1 MEVTDERH
9 LSYLIARGVQPSLP
23 TYATDGD
30 HLLIR
35 YRDHEGNSYLDC
47 KGRPYVVRRLFPT
60 GKPKFKAPPCSGSRP
75 YFSPL
80 MPPGQLND
88 IRVPLVL
95 IEGPVKVDALY
106 SAGIT
111 GFCFVGLT
119 GTWNI
124 RDRRDENGTWN
135 EENDTRLLPELK
147 AIPMRSRQV
156 ICLFD
161 SDIEDN
167 ISVDAAAKAVGNM
180 ARSQGGRP
188 FRCLL
193 PSETDGQKNGA
204 DDYVVRHGAEALVE
218 RLEEAEIEGWPLPAS
233 LLDKDGEL
241 KRSYTP
247 SEFKRVTAALADVQD
262 IQTVDLT
269 CRALASK
276 VRVKHSEL
284 LASIDDI
291 RAGTSGEGFL
301 GSAEDLE
308 GDDDLDSNWEGP
320 YLLPREE
327 TIVLSAD
334 PGVGKSL
341 FSYSLAY
348 AKATGGS
355 FLGFPIP
362 KGVPLLLQ
370 LEEGGTFKRRM
381 KAIGFAQSDAC
392 NGLEVAE
399 QWFFSKTF
407 DLAKPRHIEQLKWL
421 IRNNVDLV
429 IVDSARAVARSLAV
443 DENHADFGKL
453 VIRKIARL
461 INDCGKSGV
470 IIHHNNGAG
479 RASGTKDIPAGVW
492 GVMNLKAVEGQ
503 PTQRTLNSDK
513 LREGDGFMWQLGL
526 NRKKGADG
534 SADGWEWTLQK
545 DLSHQAPD
553 LSHRERFQ
561 NLLKQQ
567 DRPIDLRTAGEL
579 IGLSDREFDSF
590 RRSVQRDRAC
600 MRWAQGSGQGKRAMF
615 WMGLEMRG
623 PGFSVQPGL
632 ISDNLANL
640 DTNPENGVG
649 VARTLSH
656 PIYETGKSVQVTPNP
671 LQEQDSE
678 LGHNLDSVEE
688 VPDSKVSK
696 LGHSEPKLG
705 QSDSNLDTKGGNLF
719 GVCVSPLPVS
729 QVSDSV
735 SLRLNGHRQQV
746 LDLIAANPGL
756 IAAQY
761 ANKIQ
766 ATFGIPLS
774 GQQVKALID
783 EQRQNTA

>member
-23 TYATDGD
+23 SYATDGD

-47 KGRPYVVRRLFPT
+47 QGRPYVVHRLFPT

-241 KRSYTP
+241 KRSYGPT
-247 SEFKRVTAALADVQD
+247 EEKRLLKAAAQITDAF
-262 IQTVDLT
+262 
-269 CRALASK
+269 ALDKLIRSLYRRLGLSK
-276 VRVKHSEL
+276 AEL
-284 LASIDDI
+284 LALIEDVRDGIGDRGLFFDPAELDTPDIDNRWI
-291 RAGTSGEGFL
+291 VPGILAYGEAIILSGLGGTSKTFFAYGIGSACRRGVPFL
-301 GSAEDLE
+301 GMK
-308 GDDDLDSNWEGP
+308 
-320 YLLPREE
+320 
-327 TIVLSAD
+327 T
-334 PGVGKSL
+334 
-341 FSYSLAY
+341 
-348 AKATGGS
+348 
-355 FLGFPIP
+355 P
-362 KGVPLLLQ
+362 KLRVCILQ
-370 LEEGGTFKRRM
+370 LEEGASFGSRM
-381 KAIGFAQSDAC
+381 EMFGFQKSEIGQTWNAIRNFNPLKPTHMQMLKSQVLPHYDLFILDSIREMSAGS
-392 NGLEVAE
+392 GLNENQAE
-399 QWFFSKTF
+399 FSQ
-407 DLAKPRHIEQLKWL
+407 RL
-421 IRNNVDLV
+421 IRPLV
-429 IVDSARAVARSLAV
+429 KLFRGTRKGLVAIDHNSKGTNAIAGNEDKRAA
-443 DENHADFGKL
+443 
-453 VIRKIARL
+453 
-461 INDCGKSGV
+461 
-470 IIHHNNGAG
+470 
-479 RASGTKDIPAGVW
+479 VW
-492 GVMNLKAVEGQ
+492 GVFNMKKVSERSDSEVTISSIQAHGGKARDSESIFWELHWSINDEPSPGQDKLQWRLVGNLKADCTDLNIRNRVLALLERAER
-503 PTQRTLNSDK
+503 PLTLGEIADQLALPSDHDGKVHGALRK
-513 LREGDGFMWQLGL
+513 LASRDSAV
-526 NRKKGADG
+526 RRYRDG
-534 SADGWEWTLQK
+534 SQ
-545 DLSHQAPD
+545 
-553 LSHRERFQ
+553 
-561 NLLKQQ
+561 
-567 DRPIDLRTAGEL
+567 RPAVFWMEP
-579 IGLSDREFDSF
+579 EE
-590 RRSVQRDRAC
+590 RSVPVFPLHPQENTVKLEPSSDTSGFK
-600 MRWAQGSGQGKRAMF
+600 GSNGVPPENRPCHTNGSAGSTEVPPNESLGNLRFHKA
-615 WMGLEMRG
+615 EMEPNG
-623 PGFSVQPGL
+623 
-632 ISDNLANL
+632 
-640 DTNPENGVG
+640 NPENACNDSLVPLAAKNEAGG
-649 VARTLSH
+649 TSLFH
-656 PIYETGKSVQVTPNP
+656 NSVSTVPNP
-671 LQEQDSE
+671 
-678 LGHNLDSVEE
+678 
-688 VPDSKVSK
+688 
-696 LGHSEPKLG
+696 
-705 QSDSNLDTKGGNLF
+705 
-719 GVCVSPLPVS
+719 
-729 QVSDSV
+729 V

-756 IAAQY
+756 IASQY

-766 ATFGIPLS
+766 VAFGIPLS
-774 GQQVKALID
+774 GQQVKALME
-783 EQRQNTA
+783 EQRQNTT